1 VFGHV
6 IEGQDVVREV
16 ERLKVDDNSRP
27 LTDVN
32 ISSCGELV
40 LQVRP
45 KGMLEFISKLRQNT
59 TCVFSDLIVLIMKL

>member
-1 VFGHV
+1 MWLRCRVHVVFGHV

-45 KGMLEFISKLRQNT
+45 KGMLEFISKL
-59 TCVFSDLIVLIMKL
+59 